1 MNVFEDLEGCLI
13 PAIVVVILLIL
24 IVCVAVVIFGAAIPN
39 LLGQGEIVVNRTDLS
54 HDMKG
59 MLWI

>member
-1 MNVFEDLEGCLI
+1 MDVFEELEGCLI

-39 LLGQGEIVVNRTDLS
+39 LLGQGEIVLS
-54 HDMKG
+54 
-59 MLWI
+59 